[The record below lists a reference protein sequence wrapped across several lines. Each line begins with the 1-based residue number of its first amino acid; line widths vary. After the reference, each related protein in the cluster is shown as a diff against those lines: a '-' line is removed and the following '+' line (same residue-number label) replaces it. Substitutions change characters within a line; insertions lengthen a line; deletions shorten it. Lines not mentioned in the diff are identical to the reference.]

1 MTDGIL
7 TKSHAIRPP
16 HPDQSN
22 SFPISWN
29 DGMLICYN
37 VPSLLV

>member
-22 SFPISWN
+22 SFRYFLERWYA
-29 DGMLICYN
+29 D
-37 VPSLLV
+37 LL